1 MNEKNEKKLQYSVMI
16 QTQLAEMLQDENCN
30 NYIEDWQD
38 NLTEFFTAALIAISN
53 LQNRITGNK
62 KNYLEF
68 SYLVN
73 QLIVQHIIEQRED
86 KTENSNL

>member
-38 NLTEFFTAALIAISN
+38 NLTEFFTAAIIAISN

-86 KTENSNL
+86 ETENSNL

>member
-38 NLTEFFTAALIAISN
+38 NLTEFFTAAIIAISN

>member
-16 QTQLAEMLQDENCN
+16 QTQLAEMLQDENCD

>member
-1 MNEKNEKKLQYSVMI
+1 MNEKNEKKLQYSFMI

-38 NLTEFFTAALIAISN
+38 NLTEFFTAAIIAISN

>member
-16 QTQLAEMLQDENCN
+16 QTQLAEMLQDENCD

-38 NLTEFFTAALIAISN
+38 NLTEFFTAAIIAISN

-86 KTENSNL
+86 KTENSKL

>member
-38 NLTEFFTAALIAISN
+38 NLTEFFTATIIAISN
-53 LQNRITGNK
+53 LHNRITGDK

-86 KTENSNL
+86 KTGNSNL

>member
-1 MNEKNEKKLQYSVMI
+1 MNEKNKKKLQYSVMI

-53 LQNRITGNK
+53 LQNMITGNK